1 MRAEEMNECVMNG
14 NGMSVCRSREEERLK
29 MKRGRRIR
37 EDVRRRG
44 GGRRGIPGILLLR
57 ESSLACVLLSP
68 TLFHTGTHTHRHTLS
83 LQCKEAEQ
91 TYVRRCFQCQL
102 ILPPP
107 PPVLSVTSIVQGGNE
122 RLSALVLLSPAVPWL
137 SAEPVIIKS
146 CSFYCYRMIINPNFQ
161 FGVWRDPKMLLI
173 SQKIHH

>member
-1 MRAEEMNECVMNG
+1 MLINRVALAFLHLSTLFPADPEDALLWSTDKWERRKWMNAWWMEMGRAFAAVG
-14 NGMSVCRSREEERLK
+14 KRSDWRWKEEEESER
-29 MKRGRRIR
+29 MWEGG
-37 EDVRRRG
+37 G

-107 PPVLSVTSIVQGGNE
+107 RPECDIHCPGRKWKAVSISIAVSCRVVALS
-122 RLSALVLLSPAVPWL
+122 RA
-137 SAEPVIIKS
+137 
-146 CSFYCYRMIINPNFQ
+146 CDY
-161 FGVWRDPKMLLI
+161 
-173 SQKIHH
+173 